1 LQNIV
6 LETGKMKE
14 NNGMNEGKTTIR
26 FSDCGENV
34 NAVSQDVLL
43 YPNPTPN
50 KKRRKEDNLL
60 SVLTSDQWI
69 HIAEAKEKER
79 QRKEENRAKKLEKQ
93 TKKRTKEVVDL
104 LHPAEVVQIG
114 KERAKCRAMEKSG
127 AH

>member
-6 LETGKMKE
+6 LEAGKMKE

-26 FSDCGENV
+26 FSDSGENV

-43 YPNPTPN
+43 YPNPTSN
-50 KKRRKEDNLL
+50 KKRRQVDNLL
-60 SVLTSDQWI
+60 SVLTSDQWVQ
-69 HIAEAKEKER
+69 IAEAKEKER

-104 LHPAEVVQIG
+104 LHPAEVV
-114 KERAKCRAMEKSG
+114 
-127 AH
+127 